1 MAALRLDVGTIR
13 PSVVFVLMDKNKVES
28 CNLSP
33 EIKSLPFPVCSGVP
47 ESAHKAG
54 LGRHILEYMLETARE
69 KCL

>member
-1 MAALRLDVGTIR
+1 MAAMRLDVGTIR

-69 KCL
+69 KYL